1 MKLKRIMLII
11 PLQTLDISM
20 RRRLS
25 TPKASPLLL
34 KRGGSA
40 EKPPKKQQKDV
51 VSSTPVKA
59 EKTSW
64 FKSLDRRAKSQPKE
78 QVSLASSAL
87 SFPLTLSLSLPY
99 LHSLAI
105 QLQVSVNGH
114 SENSSSLK
122 RSKRNPSAAPAKN
135 LRFFGDTDLDSNPP
149 TISKASSMPR

>member
-1 MKLKRIMLII
+1 
-11 PLQTLDISM
+11 M

-40 EKPPKKQQKDV
+40 EKPPKKQQQKDV

-78 QVSLASSAL
+78 QVSPASSAL
-87 SFPLTLSLSLPY
+87 SFSLTYSLPC
-99 LHSLAI
+99 HTAAGVSEWTQRD
-105 QLQVSVNGH
+105 QLQLEAQQAQ
-114 SENSSSLK
+114 SERCAGQEFAL
-122 RSKRNPSAAPAKN
+122 
-135 LRFFGDTDLDSNPP
+135 LW
-149 TISKASSMPR
+149 

>member
-1 MKLKRIMLII
+1 
-11 PLQTLDISM
+11 M

-78 QVSLASSAL
+78 QVSSV
-87 SFPLTLSLSLPY
+87 SFVLPLSLSLPY
-99 LHSLAI
+99 LLPLAT

-114 SENSSSLK
+114 SETSSSLK

>member
-1 MKLKRIMLII
+1 
-11 PLQTLDISM
+11 M

-78 QVSLASSAL
+78 QVSPSSAL
-87 SFPLTLSLSLPY
+87 SFSLSPLLTLSCCTAAGVSEWTQRD
-99 LHSLAI
+99 
-105 QLQVSVNGH
+105 QLQLEAQQAQSQRCAGQ
-114 SENSSSLK
+114 EFAL
-122 RSKRNPSAAPAKN
+122 
-135 LRFFGDTDLDSNPP
+135 LW
-149 TISKASSMPR
+149 